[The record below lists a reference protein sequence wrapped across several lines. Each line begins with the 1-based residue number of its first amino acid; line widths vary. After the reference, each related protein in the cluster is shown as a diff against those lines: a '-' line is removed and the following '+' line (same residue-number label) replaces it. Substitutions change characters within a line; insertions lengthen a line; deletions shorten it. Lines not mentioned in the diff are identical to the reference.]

1 MSEEESNFVGALAP
15 LEEKLT
21 VDEISKKATELTVDE
36 IKDMI
41 VQGKISINDIIKS
54 LVNAIAPKKR
64 GRKKKV
70 VPDTEETLAQ
80 KKERHKAYYKE
91 YYKKNKQWFVDN
103 YKNNR
108 SEMNERSKTQYRIKK
123 MKELASADA
132 TSTE

>member
-1 MSEEESNFVGALAP
+1 MSE
-15 LEEKLT
+15 EEKLT
-21 VDEISKKATELTVDE
+21 VDEISKSPLGMRCKATELTVDE

-54 LVNAIAPKKR
+54 LVNSIAPKKR

-70 VPDTEETLAQ
+70 VPDTEETLEQ

-91 YYKKNKQWFVDN
+91 YYKKNKQWFADN

-123 MKELASADA
+123 MKELASAD
-132 TSTE
+132 TTRTE